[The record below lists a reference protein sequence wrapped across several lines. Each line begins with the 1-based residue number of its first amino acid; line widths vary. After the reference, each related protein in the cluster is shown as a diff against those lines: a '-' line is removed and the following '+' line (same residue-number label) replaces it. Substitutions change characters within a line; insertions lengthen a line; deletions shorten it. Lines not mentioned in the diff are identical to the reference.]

1 MTKHGLAGRDF
12 KDPKRHKLY
21 ATWVNIRQRCRN
33 PRHERYSSYGGRTT
47 WRCPL
52 GIYMD
57 GRWDDFAR
65 FVADVG
71 ERPGPTYS
79 LDRVDNDGPYAPGNV
94 VWSTAAQQRRNQYRS
109 KYGARWEETPEGAA
123 EVEQAEYAEWCER
136 NGVVEVSVG
145 DPDFD
150 AGLSGYDTGA

>member
-1 MTKHGLAGRDF
+1 MGKTTHGLAG
-12 KDPKRHKLY
+12 KGTGDPKRHKLY
-21 ATWVNIRQRCRN
+21 ASWVNIRQRCRN
-33 PRHERYSSYGGRTT
+33 PRHPRYVSYGGRVT

-57 GRWDDFAR
+57 RRWDDFAV

-94 VWSTAAQQRRNQYRS
+94 VWSTSAQQRRNQYRS
-109 KYGARWEETPEGAA
+109 KYGVRWDETADGDA
-123 EVEQAEYAEWCER
+123 EVEQAEYAEWCEHE
-136 NGVVEVSVG
+136 GV
-145 DPDFD
+145 DRWADLDNPDFD
-150 AGLSGYDTGA
+150 AGLAT